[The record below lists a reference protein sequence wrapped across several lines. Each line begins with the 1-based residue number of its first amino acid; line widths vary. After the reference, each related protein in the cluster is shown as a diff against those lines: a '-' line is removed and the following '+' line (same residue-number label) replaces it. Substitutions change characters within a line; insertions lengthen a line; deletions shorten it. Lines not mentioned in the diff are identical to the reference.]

1 MTTHTVII
9 PVAAIDS
16 VVAVA
21 RHGRDGALSNGF
33 SAPVGPPGKPPTH
46 YIFSGA
52 LPARLADAV
61 RDAQAFAGAAI
72 DAGSLESEEALAG
85 LFGQFDV
92 SNKTAEQ
99 AMQRRGLVFFPPTN
113 DMKPI

>member
-16 VVAVA
+16 VVA

-33 SAPVGPPGKPPTH
+33 SAPVGPPGEPPTH
-46 YIFSGA
+46 YIFSGV

-61 RDAQAFAGAAI
+61 RDAQAFAVAAI
-72 DAGSLESEEALAG
+72 SAGATDPEEVLAG

-113 DMKPI
+113 DMEPI